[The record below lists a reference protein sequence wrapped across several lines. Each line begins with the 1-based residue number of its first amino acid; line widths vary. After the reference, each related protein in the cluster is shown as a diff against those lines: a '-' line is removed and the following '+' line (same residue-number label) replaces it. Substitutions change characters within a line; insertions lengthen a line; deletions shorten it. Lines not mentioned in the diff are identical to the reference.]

1 MPAGAYFDPEH
12 VSSGD
17 FDPADVNAF
26 RQPNTVAIVA
36 VDDASD
42 TRAYISTNVCAQIGT
57 DNFGPHPFVT
67 NDDARKLAADH
78 VTKHIADD
86 VRSNE
91 TPNDNS
97 FSGHHSGPHDP
108 VANAIANQ

>member
-1 MPAGAYFDPEH
+1 MLRQVPAGAYFDPKH

-17 FDPADVNAF
+17 LDPADANAF

-57 DNFGPHPFVT
+57 DNFGPHPCVT
-67 NDDARKLAADH
+67 NGDARKLTADH
-78 VTKHIADD
+78 VTKPIAND

-91 TPNDNS
+91 TPNDTSNHRDS
-97 FSGHHSGPHDP
+97 
-108 VANAIANQ
+108 